1 MEGKKPLSQMT
12 IEELWELFPIELRPY
27 DQTWEKQAGGEM
39 GSLRELLRDFSPR
52 ISHIGSTAIPE
63 IMAKPIVDILVEI
76 PKDADMDR
84 LIEVLEQH
92 DYICMSRS
100 MSRLSFNKGYTPE
113 GYAPEVFHIHVVR
126 AGDND
131 EIRFRDYLRLHPDE
145 AKRYELLKLDLLQR
159 YGSDRD
165 AYTAGKSGFV
175 ARIIALA
182 KGDTALP
189 RHLAAD

>member
-1 MEGKKPLSQMT
+1 MT
-12 IEELWELFPIELRPY
+12 LQELWELFPIELRPY

-39 GSLRELLRDFSPR
+39 GRLRELLRDFSPR
-52 ISHIGSTAIPE
+52 ISHIGSTAIGG
-63 IMAKPIVDILVEI
+63 IIAKPIVDILVEI
-76 PKDADMDR
+76 PKDAEIDY
-84 LIEVLEQH
+84 LGEVLEQH

-113 GYAPEVFHIHVVR
+113 GYAAEVFHIHVVR
-126 AGDND
+126 ADDND

-145 AKRYELLKLDLLQR
+145 AKRYERLKLDLLQR

-182 KGDTALP
+182 KGNTASP